1 MKKLYSTFMMLAMMV
16 AALNL
21 TACGS
26 DDDDG
31 NNDGGGSGSTT
42 SLTIVK
48 SNGEKYISLGSLE
61 WASEYNVNGNLTD
74 NASIY
79 CLMTYEKGISVSYL
93 YINLVNGEKSVNDFP
108 SGYDLGNPTV
118 NFGTYKS
125 SENKYKYASGAV
137 KVVSNNGK
145 GFTLKFDSY
154 KAERS
159 SSSNIVI
166 NGTMYVEKEKF
177 Y

>member
-1 MKKLYSTFMMLAMMV
+1 MKKLYSTIMMLAMMV
-16 AALNL
+16 AALSF
-21 TACGS
+21 TACGG
-26 DDDDG
+26 DDDG
-31 NNDGGGSGSTT
+31 GNNNGGGSGSTT

-61 WASEYNVNGNLTD
+61 WASEYNVNGSLTD

-145 GFTLKFDSY
+145 GFTLKFDNY

-166 NGTMYVEKEKF
+166 NGTMYVEKEIF